1 MAKEKKTLTVAKL
14 KERANR
20 LLAAPTNE
28 RITKDF
34 KAGICSMLE
43 WSLMQANAYK
53 GYRYL
58 DSENSEFDTLGYWER
73 EYQ

>member
-1 MAKEKKTLTVAKL
+1 MAKEKKTVTVAQL
-14 KERANR
+14 KERTNQ

-58 DSENSEFDTLGYWER
+58 DNANSEFDTLGYWER

>member
-1 MAKEKKTLTVAKL
+1 MAKEKKTLTVAQL
-14 KERANR
+14 KARANQ
-20 LLAAPTNE
+20 LLAAPVND

-34 KAGICSMLE
+34 KAGIASMLE

-58 DSENSEFDTLGYWER
+58 DNENSEFDTLGYWER
-73 EYQ
+73 HYQ

>member
-1 MAKEKKTLTVAKL
+1 MAREKKTLTVAEL
-14 KERANR
+14 KARANQ
-20 LLAAPTNE
+20 LLAAPCNE

-58 DSENSEFDTLGYWER
+58 DNQNSEFDTLGYWER

>member
-1 MAKEKKTLTVAKL
+1 MAKEKKTLTVAQL
-14 KERANR
+14 KERANQ

-34 KAGICSMLE
+34 KAGIASMLE
-43 WSLMQANAYK
+43 WSLMRANAYK

-58 DSENSEFDTLGYWER
+58 DNQNSEFDTLGYWER
-73 EYQ
+73 QYY

>member
-1 MAKEKKTLTVAKL
+1 MAKEKKTVTVAEL
-14 KERANR
+14 KARANQ
-20 LLAAPTNE
+20 LLAAPVNE

-34 KAGICSMLE
+34 KAGIASMLE

-58 DSENSEFDTLGYWER
+58 DNENSEFDTLGYWER